1 MCQRIRPPDTPV
13 GTEGKMCQR
22 IRPCDTKRRECV
34 SGYVPLTHCGYVPLT
49 HFCAKIT
56 RMAVFGFSVAL
67 DLFQIP
73 EICYDNTNMSFHWG
87 GPSGCQV
94 SEEPVR

>member
-1 MCQRIRPPDTPV
+1 
-13 GTEGKMCQR
+13 MCQR

-34 SGYVPLTHCGYVPLT
+34 SGYVPLT